1 MILSI
6 DSSKATPVEDIPADM
21 LKVTLDI
28 HLPLI
33 TNFINLLFENG
44 CFPDDLKLAEVGP
57 IFKNNDDLDKENCR
71 LVSVL
76 FNV

>member
-1 MILSI
+1 MG
-6 DSSKATPVEDIPADM
+6 DIPADM

-33 TNFINLLFENG
+33 TNFINLLFENR
-44 CFPDDLKLAEVGP
+44 CFPDDLKLAEVRP